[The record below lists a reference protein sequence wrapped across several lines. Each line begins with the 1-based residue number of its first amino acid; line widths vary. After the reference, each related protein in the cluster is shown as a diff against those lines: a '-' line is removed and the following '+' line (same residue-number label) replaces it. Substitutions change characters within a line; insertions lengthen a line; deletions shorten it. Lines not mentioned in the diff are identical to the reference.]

1 MARGF
6 SANLDFLRAFA
17 VLLVVMQHIC
27 RRLQIYQ
34 VSWIPTSSLGYFGVL
49 LFFVHTSLVL
59 MYSLERSPL
68 SGWPL
73 TWTFYL
79 RRIFRIYPLS
89 IAIVL
94 AALALHLDSDIN
106 GVSGLSRV
114 ELTEKLSIMAQLLLV
129 QNLVY
134 VKSIVN
140 VLWSLP
146 FELQMYLF
154 LPFLFLWVKCKR
166 MFWPVLGLWATSLVP
181 ALVQPRLGALSRL
194 SILIYIPSFLP
205 GVLAYTLPRVSR
217 LHSSLWPLFVV
228 SLAAVFTL
236 RPVLHLGWVLGLVLG
251 LLIPSFAELTTPWL
265 CFVSNRIA
273 TYSYG
278 IYVSHQFS
286 IWIAFGVLQFQSL
299 WLRTTVLVVLL
310 VGLPVLLYHAIE
322 KPMIGVGLWI
332 TTGRTASE
340 VARSPEASQSK
351 SSGSSF
357 SDIKTPKTRIG

>member
-1 MARGF
+1 MARGI

-17 VLLVVMQHIC
+17 VLLVVTQHIC
-27 RRLQIYQ
+27 RRLQINQ

-59 MYSLERSPL
+59 MYSLERSSLTGSPL
-68 SGWPL
+68 I
-73 TWTFYL
+73 WTFYL

-89 IAIVL
+89 IFIVL
-94 AALALHLDSDIN
+94 TALALHLDSDVN
-106 GVSGLSRV
+106 GVSGLSRSG
-114 ELTEKLSIMAQLLLV
+114 ELPGKLSMIAQLLLV
-129 QNLVY
+129 QNLVH

-154 LPFLFLWVKCKR
+154 LPFLFLWAGCKR
-166 MFWPVLGLWATSLVP
+166 MFWPVLGLWAASLVP
-181 ALVQPRLGALSRL
+181 ALLQPRVAALSRL
-194 SILIYIPSFLP
+194 SILIFIPSFLP
-205 GVLAYTLPRVSR
+205 GVVAYTLPRVPR
-217 LHSSLWPLFVV
+217 LHSFLWPLFVL

-265 CFVSNRIA
+265 CLVSNRIA

-299 WLRTTVLVVLL
+299 WLRTTVLIALL

-322 KPMIGVGLWI
+322 KPMIDVAVRI
-332 TTGRTASE
+332 TTGRVSCE
-340 VARSPEASQSK
+340 VAAPAAAESK
-351 SSGSSF
+351 SGFRDSLPV
-357 SDIKTPKTRIG
+357 DRIL

>member
-1 MARGF
+1 MARGI

-17 VLLVVMQHIC
+17 VLLVVTQHIC
-27 RRLQIYQ
+27 RRLQINQ

-59 MYSLERSPL
+59 MYSLERSSLTGSPL
-68 SGWPL
+68 IG
-73 TWTFYL
+73 TFYL
-79 RRIFRIYPLS
+79 RRILRIYPLS
-89 IAIVL
+89 IIIVL
-94 AALALHLDSDIN
+94 TALALHLDSDVN
-106 GVSGLSRV
+106 GVSGLSRG
-114 ELTEKLSIMAQLLLV
+114 ELPGKVSMIAQLLLV
-129 QNLVY
+129 QNLVH

-154 LPFLFLWVKCKR
+154 LPFLFLWAGGKR
-166 MFWPVLGLWATSLVP
+166 MFWPVLGLWAASLVP
-181 ALVQPRLGALSRL
+181 ALVQPRVAALSRL
-194 SILIYIPSFLP
+194 SILIFIPSFLP
-205 GVLAYTLPRVSR
+205 GVVAYTLPRVPR
-217 LHSSLWPLFVV
+217 LHSFLWPLFVL

-265 CFVSNRIA
+265 CVVCNRIA

-299 WLRTTVLVVLL
+299 WLRTTVLIALL
-310 VGLPVLLYHAIE
+310 VGLPVLLYHAVE
-322 KPMIGVGLWI
+322 KPMIDVGVRI
-332 TTGRTASE
+332 TTKRAACE
-340 VARSPEASQSK
+340 VATPPATDQSSQASDALSPI
-351 SSGSSF
+351 
-357 SDIKTPKTRIG
+357 DRIL

>member
-1 MARGF
+1 MARGL

-17 VLLVVMQHIC
+17 VLLVVTQHIC
-27 RRLQIYQ
+27 RRLQINQ

-59 MYSLERSPL
+59 MYSLERSSL
-68 SGWPL
+68 TGWPL
-73 TWTFYL
+73 IWTFYL

-89 IAIVL
+89 IVIVL
-94 AALALHLDSDIN
+94 TAVALHLDSDIN
-106 GVSGLSRV
+106 GVSGLSRGD
-114 ELTEKLSIMAQLLLV
+114 LPGKLSIIAQLLLV
-129 QNLVY
+129 QNLVH

-146 FELQMYLF
+146 FELQMYVF
-154 LPFLFLWVKCKR
+154 LPFLFLLVSGKR
-166 MFWPVLGLWATSLVP
+166 TFWPVLGLWAASLLP
-181 ALVQPRLGALSRL
+181 ALAQPRVAALNRL
-194 SILIYIPSFLP
+194 SILIFIPSFLP
-205 GVLAYTLPRVSR
+205 GVVAYTLPQVRR
-217 LHSSLWPLFVV
+217 LHSYLWPVFIL

-265 CFVSNRIA
+265 CVVSNRIA

-286 IWIAFGVLQFQSL
+286 IWIAFGVLQFQPL
-299 WLRTTVLVVLL
+299 WLRTTVLIALL

-322 KPMIGVGLWI
+322 KPMIDAGIWI
-332 TTGRTASE
+332 TIRGS
-340 VARSPEASQSK
+340 AREMAMPAAAAES
-351 SSGSSF
+351 
-357 SDIKTPKTRIG
+357 R